1 MKLSLCHSPGQLGE
15 LAQVLDDGRALQWLL
30 EGRDVAEGAEEED
43 DNGLLVPNGGDFDLK

>member
-1 MKLSLCHSPGQLGE
+1 MSLCHSPGQLGE